1 MLWKAERNVKSEI
14 IARAVWVPGCS
25 PRRMSSGGGVVN
37 CVHGPF
43 EQCARAP
50 FQQESASM
58 LKFKLWQ
65 AMAWMVVAAAGV
77 RSSEAAQ
84 YRLSDLLVEG
94 ATFRSGDKEFF
105 NFHNFTE
112 NGNNVKGAENIILE
126 TLSQPNR
133 NLDPLVPLPPGVPDC
148 GAICLED
155 HGFRISSQGG
165 WNVIQNENY
174 NMGLDFSVRTL
185 GSCLMY
191 GVDLTVAGA
200 VNDGQVDGS
209 TTVTSGIST
218 LAHAAAF
225 LHDPGTDQAIDRQYF
240 YQNGEPICM
249 KLVDVDFSM
258 TLQAANVAGAQA
270 SAQHFEVFFAQ
281 AAIPEPST
289 YALLLIGSA
298 GVGLVVRRKRG

>member
-1 MLWKAERNVKSEI
+1 
-14 IARAVWVPGCS
+14 
-25 PRRMSSGGGVVN
+25 
-37 CVHGPF
+37 
-43 EQCARAP
+43 
-50 FQQESASM
+50 M
-58 LKFKLWQ
+58 LKFKLWK
-65 AMAWMVVAAAGV
+65 AVAWMVLVVAGAQG
-77 RSSEAAQ
+77 SEAAQ

-94 ATFRSGDKEFF
+94 GSFRSGDKEFF

-112 NGNNVKGAENIILE
+112 NGTNVKGAENIILE

-148 GAICLED
+148 GEICLED
-155 HGFRISSQGG
+155 HGFRITSQGG

-174 NMGLDFSVRTL
+174 NMGVDFSVRTL

-191 GVDLTVAGA
+191 GVDLSLAGA
-200 VNDGQVDGS
+200 VSSGQVDGS

-218 LAHAAAF
+218 LAHAATF
-225 LHDPGTDQAIDRQYF
+225 LHDPGSDQAIDRQYF
-240 YQNGEPICM
+240 YKNGDPICM

-258 TLQAANVAGAQA
+258 TLQAANLAGAQA

-289 YALLLIGSA
+289 YALLLMGSA
-298 GVGLVVRRKRG
+298 GVGLVTRRKRS